1 MEMILDELSSGL
13 PDAQQFTRVVIR
25 MLAAAL
31 LGAVVGIQRERA
43 GKPAGV
49 RTHMLVSMGAAL
61 FVVACLEWGMGSD
74 AMSEQ
79 CPYEKPRG
87 ISQTINPGTMAEAER
102 IFAALSDGGEV
113 QMPLAQTFWAL
124 RFGTCTDRFGIPWMV
139 NLETEGGGCTG

>member
-1 MEMILDELSSGL
+1 MKIEPYLMFDGNCAEAFAYYTEHLGGNVVFSMKFNEAPPGENCGPPELG
-13 PDAQQFTRVVIR
+13 DKIMHACIVIDGNT
-25 MLAAAL
+25 L
-31 LGAVVGIQRERA
+31 
-43 GKPAGV
+43 
-49 RTHMLVSMGAAL
+49 
-61 FVVACLEWGMGSD
+61 MGSD

-87 ISQTINPGTMAEAER
+87 ISLTLNPSTIAEAER
-102 IFAALSDGGEV
+102 LFAALSDGGEV

>member
-1 MEMILDELSSGL
+1 MKIEPYLMFDGNCAEAFAYYTQHLGGNVVFSMKYSQAPESENLPPEMGDKIMHASI
-13 PDAQQFTRVVIR
+13 VIDGHT
-25 MLAAAL
+25 L
-31 LGAVVGIQRERA
+31 
-43 GKPAGV
+43 
-49 RTHMLVSMGAAL
+49 
-61 FVVACLEWGMGSD
+61 MGSD

-87 ISQTINPGTMAEAER
+87 ISLALSPSSLAEAER

-139 NLETEGGGCTG
+139 NLEQES